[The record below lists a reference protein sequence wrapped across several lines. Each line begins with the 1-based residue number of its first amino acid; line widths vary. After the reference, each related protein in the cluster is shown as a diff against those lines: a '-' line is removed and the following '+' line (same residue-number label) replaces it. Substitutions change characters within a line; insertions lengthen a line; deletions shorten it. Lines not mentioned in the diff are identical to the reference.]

1 MGIDGGQMFTR
12 PAAFDEHEFPASG
25 VRCAGKTAGRCALN
39 LVLVSRAE
47 GWHILDACSETKLVA
62 RRQPMNSRRF
72 SQILMAIILG
82 LLGTLA
88 YVLYSERATPGASS
102 VEVSR
107 ASVTNTVTQIAV
119 RKINATNNLLTSL
132 AGRPLSWRAL
142 ESTNYFV
149 FIENLRAFS
158 CPEETIRDI
167 IITDVA
173 KLYGR
178 LRAQQRAK
186 YPAPKFW
193 QTFNPLGGPAEPV
206 ELQQKLRALDREQRQ
221 LIRELL
227 GVELRWELAKYSGE
241 AESQER
247 NYSFLS
253 PDKQAQ
259 VRAMS
264 EHFDELEED
273 LYLQSRGWMLDGD
286 MEALRQLQRQRRDE
300 LTSLLSAEELEEY
313 ELRFS
318 ETSNNM
324 RSQMSGFQPNEEE
337 FRRIFRLQRTFDQDF
352 DQAFGLRDE
361 AAQEAKARSQE
372 QAQEVLS
379 GEIQKV
385 LGPARFAEYQRAQDG
400 DYRALL
406 QLGERLDMPVE
417 VANRVY
423 NMKQAAERVKYQV
436 ESNPNFTDEQRAQ
449 IVAAIARETARSV
462 QASMGNQ
469 AYKVYQDNGGH
480 WLANLRTVDQNF
492 VPPRPVTGTMLDYDV
507 DQLPPDLREHIL
519 NPKLFLRPELR

>member
-1 MGIDGGQMFTR
+1 M
-12 PAAFDEHEFPASG
+12 S
-25 VRCAGKTAGRCALN
+25 N
-39 LVLVSRAE
+39 LVLVSGAW
-47 GWHILDACSETKLVA
+47 GWHIPDACNETELVA
-62 RRQPMNSRRF
+62 NRQPMNSRHF

-88 YVLYSERATPGASS
+88 YVLYSERATLGAAS
-102 VEVSR
+102 VEVR
-107 ASVTNTVTQIAV
+107 TARVTNTVTQIAV
-119 RKINATNNLLTSL
+119 RKINATNNLLASL

-178 LRAQQRAK
+178 HRAQQRAR

-193 QTFNPLGGPAEPV
+193 QAFDPLGGSADPV
-206 ELQQKLRALDREQRQ
+206 ELQRKLRVLDREQRQ

-247 NYSFLS
+247 SYSFLS
-253 PDKQAQ
+253 SDKQAQ

-264 EHFDELEED
+264 EQFDELEQD

-286 MEALRQLQRQRRDE
+286 MEELRQLQRQRREE
-300 LTSLLSAEELEEY
+300 LASLLSAEELEEY

-352 DQAFGLRDE
+352 EQAYDMRDE
-361 AAQEAKARSQE
+361 AAQAAKVRGQE
-372 QAQEVLS
+372 QAQGALT

-385 LGPARFAEYQRAQDG
+385 LGPQRFAEFQRAQDG

-406 QLGERLDMPVE
+406 QLGERLAMPVD
-417 VANRVY
+417 VANKVY

-436 ESNPNFTDEQRAQ
+436 ESNPNLTDEQRAQ
-449 IVAAIARETARSV
+449 IVTALARETERSV

-469 AYKVYQDNGGH
+469 AFKVYQDNGGH
-480 WLANLRTVDQNF
+480 WLGNLQMVDESV
-492 VPPRPVTGTMLDYDV
+492 VPARPVTGTKLDYDV
-507 DQLPPDLREHIL
+507 DQLPPGLREHIL

>member
-1 MGIDGGQMFTR
+1 
-12 PAAFDEHEFPASG
+12 
-25 VRCAGKTAGRCALN
+25 
-39 LVLVSRAE
+39 
-47 GWHILDACSETKLVA
+47 
-62 RRQPMNSRRF
+62 MNSRRF
-72 SQILMAIILG
+72 TQFLMAIILG

-88 YVLYSERATPGASS
+88 YVMSS
-102 VEVSR
+102 KRTAPDAAPVEVR
-107 ASVTNTVTQIAV
+107 TANITNTVTQIAV
-119 RKINATNNLLTSL
+119 RKINATNSLLASL

-149 FIENLRAFS
+149 FIDNLRAFS

-178 LRAQQRAK
+178 LRSEQRAR

-193 QTFNPLGGPAEPV
+193 QSFDPLGGSAEPV
-206 ELQQKLRALDREQRQ
+206 ELQRKLRALDREQRQ

-247 NYSFLS
+247 SFSFLS

-259 VRAMS
+259 VRAMT
-264 EHFDELEED
+264 EQFDDLEQD
-273 LYLQSRGWMLDGD
+273 LYVKSRGWLLDQD
-286 MEALRQLQRQRRDE
+286 MEELRQLQRQRRE
-300 LTSLLSAEELEEY
+300 QLASLLSTDELEEY

-352 DQAFGLRDE
+352 EQAFDMRDE
-361 AAQEAKARSQE
+361 AAQEAKARRQE
-372 QAQEVLS
+372 QAQGVLA
-379 GEIQKV
+379 GGIQKV
-385 LGPARFAEYQRAQDG
+385 LGPERFAEFERAQDG

-406 QLGERLDMPVE
+406 QLGERLAMPVE

-436 ESNPNFTDEQRAQ
+436 ETNPNLTDEQRAG
-449 IVAAIARETARSV
+449 IVAALARETERSV
-462 QASMGNQ
+462 QTYMGNQ
-469 AYKVYQDNGGH
+469 AYKTYQDHGGQ
-480 WLANLRTVDQNF
+480 WLGTLQMVDENV
-492 VPPRPVTGTMLDYDV
+492 VPARPPTGTTLPYDIN
-507 DQLPPDLREHIL
+507 QLPPELREHIL
-519 NPKLFLRPELR
+519 NPSLFLRPELR